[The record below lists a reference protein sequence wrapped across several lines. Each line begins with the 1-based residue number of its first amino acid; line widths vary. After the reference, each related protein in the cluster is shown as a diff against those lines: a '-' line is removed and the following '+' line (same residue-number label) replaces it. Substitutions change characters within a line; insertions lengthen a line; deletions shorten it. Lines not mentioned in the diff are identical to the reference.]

1 MMKRRLLVVAAL
13 AFARVNAQENPPV
26 VQIKASADTLRRNET
41 ASRITINRA
50 EILEH
55 GDTSVLDVLKRL
67 PGVIVTDG
75 APRMRGMGGAYTQ
88 VLLNGERPP
97 AGFSLEQLAP
107 EMIEKI
113 EVLRAATAEYSTQAI
128 AGTINIVLRKS
139 APRPSREVAAA
150 INGGRSAF
158 GARIAPSMS
167 GKDYTLGGQLNL
179 SDVRRPEY
187 SGEAHNAAD
196 GTPRSLRTTGGGVRD
211 YFRSAG
217 MNSRVNWTLAPGST
231 VSWQTF
237 AQALV
242 FTADRAL
249 ETAVPF
255 GPPYPYS
262 HFGFRR
268 WERFATLRNDATW
281 SLRTET
287 GARFDTTLGTDIGD
301 TLSKRWSRS
310 TDINTLPTLQRL
322 YLNSPATQRISWTGK
337 YAWPVAGGHS
347 VTAGWDF
354 AFNSLQNH
362 ELQEEESFPGVTPS
376 SFDRNLHARV
386 TRLAFYA
393 QDEYEFSPQFSL
405 YAGLRHEAGR
415 TRTSGS
421 DFETKS
427 SHADVT
433 SPLMQGLYKL
443 PNKQQLRAA
452 LTRTFRAPTTDQ
464 LTPRSFRSEENTAV
478 SSDRGGNP
486 GLRPE
491 IARGLDLAYEQYG
504 ENGALLSLTAGVRR
518 IQDVIR
524 SSTVFE
530 GERWVSAPRNLG
542 DARTRSLEL
551 EVKVPKDSL
560 KFSFSVGRHWS
571 EVLDVPGPGNR
582 LGRQAPWTG
591 NASIDYRQGA
601 WSAGA
606 SASLTTAGW
615 SRVSAE
621 QSDYDSVQR
630 KLEAYLAWRNEAR
643 SQWRLTALNLQ
654 RPDVLNGSRYTDA
667 TGISESWSRTP
678 SRVSVRLAYEGQY

>member
-1 MMKRRLLVVAAL
+1 MKRRLLVVAAL
-13 AFARVNAQENPPV
+13 ALARANAQENPPI
-26 VQIKASADTLRRNET
+26 VQIKASADTLRRNDT
-41 ASRITINRA
+41 ASRITVNRA

-67 PGVIVTDG
+67 PGVFVTDG
-75 APRMRGMGGAYTQ
+75 APRMRGMGAAYTQ

-150 INGGRSAF
+150 VNGGRGAF
-158 GARIAPSMS
+158 GARVAPSMS

-179 SDVRRPEY
+179 SDIHRPEY

-196 GTPRSLRTTGGGVRD
+196 GTPQSQRITGGGVRD
-211 YFRSAG
+211 YFRSVG
-217 MNSRVNWTLAPGST
+217 MNSRVNWTLAPGNT
-231 VSWQTF
+231 VSWQMF

-242 FTADRAL
+242 FTADRGS
-249 ETAVPF
+249 ESAVPL
-255 GPPYPYS
+255 GPPYPYT

-268 WERFATLRNDATW
+268 WERFANLRNDATW
-281 SLRTET
+281 TLRTEA

-301 TLSKRWSRS
+301 TLSRRWSRA
-310 TDINTLPTLQRL
+310 TDINKLPTLQRL
-322 YLNSPATQRISWTGK
+322 YLNTPATQRVSWTGK
-337 YAWPVAGGHS
+337 YAWPVANGHS

-354 AFNSLQNH
+354 AISSLQNH
-362 ELQEEESFPGVTPS
+362 ELQQEESFPGVTPS
-376 SFDRNLHARV
+376 RFDRILHARV
-386 TRLAFYA
+386 ARVAIYA

-421 DFETKS
+421 DFETQTS
-427 SHADVT
+427 RADVT
-433 SPLMQGLYKL
+433 SPLMQALYKL

-464 LTPRSFRSEENTAV
+464 LAPRSFRSEENTPV
-478 SSDRGGNP
+478 SPDRGGNP

-491 IARGLDLAYEQYG
+491 IARGLDLAYEHYR
-504 ENGALLSLTAGVRR
+504 ENGALLSLTAGMRR

-524 SSTVFE
+524 NSTAFD
-530 GERWVSAPRNLG
+530 GERWITAPRNLG
-542 DARTRSLEL
+542 DARTRSVEL
-551 EVKVPKDSL
+551 EVKFPKDPL

-591 NASIDYRQGA
+591 NASIDYRHGA

-606 SASLTTAGW
+606 SASLATAGW

-621 QSDYDSVQR
+621 QSEYDSVLR
-630 KLEAYLAWRNEAR
+630 KLEAYLAWRSDAR
-643 SQWRLTALNLQ
+643 SQWRLTVLNLQ

-667 TGISESWSRTP
+667 AGIAESWSRTP
-678 SRVSVRLAYEGQY
+678 TRVSVRLAYEGQY